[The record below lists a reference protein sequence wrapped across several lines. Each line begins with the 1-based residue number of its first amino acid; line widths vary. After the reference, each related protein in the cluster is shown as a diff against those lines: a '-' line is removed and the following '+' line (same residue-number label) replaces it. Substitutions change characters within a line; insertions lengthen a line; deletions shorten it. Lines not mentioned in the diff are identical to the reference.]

1 MLLRNTSKHWEDKS
15 MIEYFRKAKSHL
27 FLASSLFLTIGYADD
42 HLIFEEGRHYKTLGL
57 AERIVAEDN
66 RVEVLEVFAYS
77 CNHCFNFEPYLDQ
90 FDGSKA
96 DYIDVVKM
104 PVIFNEAYKMHAR
117 IYYTAESLGNLDVMH
132 TEFYRAIHLDR
143 KMLMDEDEIFTLFEK
158 HGVTEEEFQS
168 RFRSFTV
175 ESKINRAQ
183 RLTRKY
189 KIRSTPS
196 MIVNGKYIATGPA
209 TRTFEDMIAVS
220 KHLAEM
226 EYRASNQNS
235 N

>member
-1 MLLRNTSKHWEDKS
+1 
-15 MIEYFRKAKSHL
+15 MIDYFKKAKSHL
-27 FLASSLFLTIGYADD
+27 ILVSALFFTIGYADNQP
-42 HLIFEEGRHYKTLGL
+42 IYEEGRHYKKLGL
-57 AERIVAEDN
+57 AEKVVAEDN

-90 FDGSKA
+90 FDLSKA

-104 PVIFNEAYKMHAR
+104 PVIFNDAYKMHAR

-132 TEFYRAIHLDR
+132 TEVYRAIHLDR
-143 KMLMDEDEIFTLFEK
+143 KMLMDEDEIYALFKK
-158 HGVTEEEFQS
+158 HGVSEQEFQS

-196 MIVNGKYIATGPA
+196 MIINGKYIANGPS
-209 TRTFEDMIAVS
+209 TRTFEDIIAVS
-220 KHLAEM
+220 KELAER
-226 EYRASNQNS
+226 EFLSK
-235 N
+235 

>member
-1 MLLRNTSKHWEDKS
+1 
-15 MIEYFRKAKSHL
+15 MIEYFKKAKRHL

-66 RVEVLEVFAYS
+66 RIEVLEVFAYS

-104 PVIFNEAYKMHAR
+104 PVIFNDAYKMHAR

-143 KMLMDEDEIFTLFEK
+143 KMLMDEDEIFDELIELDL
-158 HGVTEEEFQS
+158 S
-168 RFRSFTV
+168 DLRSFTV

-196 MIVNGKYIATGPA
+196 MIVNGKYIANGPG

-226 EYRASNQNS
+226 EYRTSNQNS

>member
-1 MLLRNTSKHWEDKS
+1 
-15 MIEYFRKAKSHL
+15 
-27 FLASSLFLTIGYADD
+27 
-42 HLIFEEGRHYKTLGL
+42 
-57 AERIVAEDN
+57 
-66 RVEVLEVFAYS
+66 
-77 CNHCFNFEPYLDQ
+77 
-90 FDGSKA
+90 
-96 DYIDVVKM
+96 M
-104 PVIFNEAYKMHAR
+104 PVIFNDAYKMHAR

-132 TEFYRAIHLDR
+132 SEFYRAIHLDR

-158 HGVTEEEFQS
+158 HGVTVEEFQS

-183 RLTRKY
+183 PLTRKY

-226 EYRASNQNS
+226 EYRTSNQNS